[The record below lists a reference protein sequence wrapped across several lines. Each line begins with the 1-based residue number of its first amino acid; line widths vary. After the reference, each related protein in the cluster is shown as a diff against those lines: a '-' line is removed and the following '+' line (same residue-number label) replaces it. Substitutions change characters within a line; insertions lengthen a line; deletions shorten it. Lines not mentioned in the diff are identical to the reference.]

1 MARITLKIFSRKRR
15 LPHTWGIRQSYGV
28 HSPLRFIASCEREH
42 PWERTG
48 LKSPA
53 SCGRRQTSAPS
64 TANGSYASS
73 SGSSIRPAAIGAYYL
88 LVINYVIEN
97 APGVTWILAA
107 IAAIFL
113 ESVRNKFSKTHR
125 AYTGYLA
132 ELGLTNEDVVEFLKT
147 NGRDNPRA

>member
-1 MARITLKIFSRKRR
+1 MVYTL
-15 LPHTWGIRQSYGV
+15 PY
-28 HSPLRFIASCEREH
+28 HS
-42 PWERTG
+42 
-48 LKSPA
+48 SPRA
-53 SCGRRQTSAPS
+53 KG
-64 TANGSYASS
+64 
-73 SGSSIRPAAIGAYYL
+73 SIRGKEQDSKAQRHAGGGKQARKWLVRLVVGLVICLAAIGAYYL

-113 ESVRNKFSKTHR
+113 GWFGNKFSKTHR

-132 ELGLTNEDVVEFLKT
+132 ERGLTNEDVVEFLKT

>member
-1 MARITLKIFSRKRR
+1 M
-15 LPHTWGIRQSYGV
+15 PHTRGIRQSYGV
-28 HSPLRFIASCEREH
+28 HSPLPFIASCEREH

-48 LKSPA
+48 LKSPNKRA
-53 SCGRRQTSAPS
+53 EYRKWLVRLVVGLVICL
-64 TANGSYASS
+64 
-73 SGSSIRPAAIGAYYL
+73 AAIGAYYL

-113 ESVRNKFSKTHR
+113 GWFGNKFSKTHR
-125 AYTGYLA
+125 VYTGYLA
-132 ELGLTNEDVVEFLKT
+132 ERGLTNEDVVEFLKT

>member
-1 MARITLKIFSRKRR
+1 MGKNRTQKPSVMREAANKRAEYRKWLVR
-15 LPHTWGIRQSYGV
+15 LV
-28 HSPLRFIASCEREH
+28 V
-42 PWERTG
+42 G
-48 LKSPA
+48 LVI
-53 SCGRRQTSAPS
+53 CL
-64 TANGSYASS
+64 
-73 SGSSIRPAAIGAYYL
+73 AAIGAYYL

-113 ESVRNKFSKTHR
+113 GWFGNKFSKTHR

-132 ELGLTNEDVVEFLKT
+132 ERGLTDENVVEFLKT